1 MGCADGESSQALRV
15 RAAMERILALAA
27 LALASLLNFNTHRAD
42 IEVGQ
47 DLMAEEIE
55 SLGGDLIQSTF
66 EQIAA
71 LPFDAVAQ
79 PTSANDLTGP
89 TQFGGAASWDAAT
102 DLDDLDGATVMRRLQ
117 GASGGG
123 LDYTLAAEVAYV
135 EKSGG
140 TWREVPRRTYFKR
153 LTLTTTGP
161 DSFAATLTSVYTAE
175 GQ

>member
-27 LALASLLNFNTHRAD
+27 LALASFLNFNTHRAD

-79 PTSANDLTGP
+79 PASISQPSQPVAHLLHAASA
-89 TQFGGAASWDAAT
+89 GGA
-102 DLDDLDGATVMRRLQ
+102 
-117 GASGGG
+117 
-123 LDYTLAAEVAYV
+123 
-135 EKSGG
+135 
-140 TWREVPRRTYFKR
+140 
-153 LTLTTTGP
+153 
-161 DSFAATLTSVYTAE
+161 
-175 GQ
+175 